1 MKKITALVTTFAIV
15 YSLSACNNPPSE
27 PFSESMS
34 ESEISPVSS
43 SDNRTENAS
52 DSGASAASTS
62 ETSTANVSK
71 APSTDI
77 AVLSESGDDIPED
90 KPPEVPIPDDFDI
103 CDYITDFDDVELM
116 GCSYV
121 SETSIPLADE
131 AAVEKALDAY
141 FDSEAYSE
149 ALELAVEAYHF
160 ENGELTE
167 YDDSEDWLKL
177 GYKPYIV
184 RSETSELTFQPD
196 IALSA
201 KYKFDGENEESIV
214 MLKVPL
220 PMSEI
225 AWSNHADY
233 GIPVYISSD
242 GDAYI
247 LYDACYQGC
256 DYFKLLSYA
265 DGSIQ
270 VQFDFGH
277 NQAGQKSVIYSFKNG
292 APKLELS
299 GAPIGLYDGILMKG
313 FGWDIFE
320 PFLYDK
326 KNGEFCGVAAVS
338 PSRELAE
345 IICSDK
351 TVLSYVPDAWESYKK
366 DRIQVIGGKY
376 ITFVTGIPWSD
387 NTFIYNSADKCF
399 ERVEQSVTAAN
410 SLPEQITKSYN
421 VRL

>member
-1 MKKITALVTTFAIV
+1 MKKITALFTIFALIFL
-15 YSLSACNNPPSE
+15 LSACNNTPSE
-27 PFSESMS
+27 LPSES
-34 ESEISPVSS
+34 
-43 SDNRTENAS
+43 TA
-52 DSGASAASTS
+52 DSGSSVGTTSDSTS
-62 ETSTANVSK
+62 ESTSTVLSTSK
-71 APSTDI
+71 ASSTSSVTSTENNADT
-77 AVLSESGDDIPED
+77 SDIPED
-90 KPPEVPIPDDFDI
+90 KPPEVPLPDYFDL
-103 CDYITDFDDVELM
+103 CDYISGFDDVELM

-121 SETSIPLADE
+121 ADTVSIPLADE
-131 AAVEKALDAY
+131 TAIAKAIEAY
-141 FDSEAYSE
+141 LNSEAYSE
-149 ALELAVEAYHF
+149 ALELANEMYHF

-167 YDDSEDWLKL
+167 NDDSEGWLKL

-184 RSETSELTFQPD
+184 QSETSELTFQPD

-214 MLKVPL
+214 LLKVPL

-233 GIPVYISSD
+233 GIPVYISS
-242 GDAYI
+242 GGEAYI

-277 NQAGQKSVIYSFKNG
+277 NQAGQRSAIYSFKNG
-292 APKLELS
+292 APNLELS
-299 GAPIGLYDGILMKG
+299 CVPIGVYDGMLMKG

-326 KNGEFCGVAAVS
+326 ENGEFCGIAAVA

-351 TVLSYVPDAWESYKK
+351 TVLSYVPDAWEIYKK
-366 DRIQVIGGKY
+366 DRIQIIGGKY

-387 NTFIYNSADKCF
+387 DTFIYNSADKCF
-399 ERVEQSVTAAN
+399 ERVEQPVSVAN

-421 VRL
+421 VKL

>member
-1 MKKITALVTTFAIV
+1 MKKITALFTVFALV
-15 YSLSACNNPPSE
+15 FLLSACNNTPSE
-27 PFSESMS
+27 LPSES
-34 ESEISPVSS
+34 
-43 SDNRTENAS
+43 TS
-52 DSGASAASTS
+52 DSGSSVGTTSERTAESTS
-62 ETSTANVSK
+62 TVSTTSKASSTSSVTSTES
-71 APSTDI
+71 STDTSD
-77 AVLSESGDDIPED
+77 VPED
-90 KPPEVPIPDDFDI
+90 KPPEIPLPDDFDL

-121 SETSIPLADE
+121 DDTASIPLADE
-131 AAVEKALDAY
+131 TAFELAIDAY
-141 FDSEAYSE
+141 MNSEYYSE
-149 ALELAVEAYHF
+149 ALELAKEMYHF

-167 YDDSEDWLKL
+167 NDDSEGWLKL

-184 RSETSELTFQPD
+184 QSETSELTFQPD

-201 KYKFDGENEESIV
+201 KYKFNGENEESIV
-214 MLKVPL
+214 LLKVPL

-233 GIPVYISSD
+233 GIPVYISS
-242 GDAYI
+242 GGEAYI

-277 NQAGQKSVIYSFKNG
+277 NQAGQRSAIYSFKNG

-299 GAPIGLYDGILMKG
+299 GAPIGLYDGMLMKG

-326 KNGEFCGVAAVS
+326 ENGEFCGIAAVA

-351 TVLSYVPDAWESYKK
+351 TVLSYVPDAWEIYKK
-366 DRIQVIGGKY
+366 DRMQIIGGKY
-376 ITFVTGIPWSD
+376 ITFATGIPWSD
-387 NTFIYNSADKCF
+387 DTFIYNSADKCF
-399 ERVEQSVTAAN
+399 ERVEQPVSVAN